1 MKLKNKFFFTL
12 FFISVIPLII
22 LTIFAYERY
31 KTTTFQQMNDVT
43 SNIFM
48 KAADEANDTLNK
60 VEQAAGIFTFY
71 SGAEYSIIENL
82 KKYSDPNSKHSSYE
96 IYDTNQN
103 IKFICQNILYTYD
116 FIYGLYVI
124 TPSGVNIGY
133 NTGMNG
139 DLVFGYNPANSKWY
153 EETTALN
160 GKLYISDLG
169 EHTMFTGKRDS
180 LFFAKSLY
188 DVYTHEFLGTLMIDC
203 NPAMFDLSTVNT
215 LPDITL
221 LSIENKKNNQI
232 LYTNLDQIKSSFTE
246 KNKKILKTDLKISQL
261 SLSAVFNYDELY
273 KAYNLTEVLLLIIAI
288 FCMAGA
294 ILLSIIFSN
303 NLTKPITHLSDKM
316 ASQHGSH
323 LTLTGRYLDR
333 NDEIGILYNEYNTM
347 VDELNISIKRD
358 YQNKL
363 ITLDSQMKSLEAWI
377 NSHFL
382 FNTLESIN
390 SIAFIEGNERIATM
404 AMSLGNMFRYAI
416 KTKSELV
423 TIQDEL
429 GHVCDYVS
437 IQKIRFSDNFDL
449 NLQIPEEIRK
459 QHVLK
464 LILQPLVE
472 NALFHGLKYCHA
484 GSRIDITARI
494 SQNNLYIE
502 VTDDGQGMNEHQLLE
517 LQNKLKQEATFTELG
532 HRDKQ
537 SIGLKNIHTRIEL
550 YYGKGYGLSVRS
562 TEGKGTTIEIKLPV
576 LEESD

>member
-1 MKLKNKFFFTL
+1 MKLKNKFFITL
-12 FFISVIPLII
+12 FLISVIPLII

-31 KTTTFQQMNDVT
+31 KATTFQQMNDVA
-43 SNIFM
+43 SNIFT
-48 KAADEANDTLNK
+48 KAADKANDTIYK
-60 VEQAAGIFTFY
+60 VEQVAGIFTFY
-71 SGAEYSIIENL
+71 SDGEYSIIENL
-82 KKYSDPNSKHSSYE
+82 KNYSSPKSSHTSYE
-96 IYDTNQN
+96 IYKTNQN
-103 IKFICQNILYTYD
+103 IKFICENILYTYD

-124 TPSGVNIGY
+124 TPAGVNIGY

-139 DLVFGYNPANSKWY
+139 DLVYGYNPEGAKWL
-153 EETTALN
+153 EETSVLN
-160 GKLYISDLG
+160 GKLYISSIA
-169 EHTMFTGKRDS
+169 EHNMFTGKRES

-188 DVYTHEFLGTLMIDC
+188 DVYTHEFLGTLIIDC
-203 NPAMFDLSTVNT
+203 NPAMFDLSPVNT
-215 LPDITL
+215 LPSITL
-221 LSIENKKNNQI
+221 LSIENKNNNQI
-232 LYTNLDQIKSSFTE
+232 LYTNINQLKSNFTE
-246 KNKKILKTDLKISQL
+246 KNKKIFKTGLDLDQL

-273 KAYNLTEVLLLIIAI
+273 KAYNLTEVLLLIIAV
-288 FCMAGA
+288 FCMAGT
-294 ILLSIIFSN
+294 IVLSIIFSN
-303 NLTKPITHLSDKM
+303 SLTKPITHLSDKM

-323 LTLTGRYLDR
+323 LTLTGRYLNR
-333 NDEIGILYNEYNTM
+333 NDEIGVLYNEYNSM

-416 KTKSELV
+416 KTKSEMV
-423 TIQDEL
+423 TVQDEL
-429 GHVCDYVS
+429 NHVRDYVS

-449 NLQIPEEIRK
+449 NIRIPEAIRS

-472 NALFHGLKYCHA
+472 NALFHGLQYCHV
-484 GSRIDITARI
+484 GSRIDITARLD
-494 SQNNLYIE
+494 QKHLYIE
-502 VTDDGQGMNEHQLLE
+502 VTDDGKGMNPLQLKE
-517 LQNKLKQEATFTELG
+517 LQDKLRQEATFTELG

-550 YYGKGYGLSVRS
+550 YYGKGYGLFVRS
-562 TEGKGTTIEIKLPV
+562 TEGAGTTVEIKLPV
-576 LEESD
+576 LEGGR